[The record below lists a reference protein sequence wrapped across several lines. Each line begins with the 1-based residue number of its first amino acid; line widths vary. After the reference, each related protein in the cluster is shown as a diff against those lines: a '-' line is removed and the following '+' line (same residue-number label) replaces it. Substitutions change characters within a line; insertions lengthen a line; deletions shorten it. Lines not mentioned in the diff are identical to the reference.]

1 MQPSNAN
8 CIRAGGRAKGA
19 APKKTWKGD
28 KAAARGGKPSGKP
41 SGKPAAGGKR
51 KPFKGGMQKGG
62 QSGRK
67 PGGNK
72 R

>member
-1 MQPSNAN
+1 MQQSIN
-8 CIRAGGRAKGA
+8 AGGRAKGA

-28 KAAARGGKPSGKP
+28 KAAARGTKP

-51 KPFKGGMQKGG
+51 KPFKGGMQKDGK
-62 QSGRK
+62 SGRK
-67 PGGNK
+67 TGGKMGGKK